1 MSEDGDNTVNEPDS
15 PVETAEPTKPAEP
28 TGPRGGERLGEARR
42 ELQISVLEIAKE
54 LHLDEAKVRALERN
68 EFDVLGA
75 PVFAKGHLRKYSQLV
90 NVREEDVFADYYAMT
105 RAVELPPVVS
115 KRPKPRRELTPG
127 PWIAVIVV
135 IVVVATAYWWF
146 SRDVALDPEPVEEAP
161 INSSAEAPPASGEI
175 EEAVAAGGDEVAEEQ
190 PEPAVVP
197 AAEPETSLPVIEE
210 TASPEI
216 AAGQVRVLLTYAGDC
231 WTEITDAS
239 GRRLFFDLG
248 RDGRSVELSGAEP
261 LSVLFGSPGNVSVQ
275 VNGDDFA
282 LPADAQPDRP
292 LRLTISGL

>member
-1 MSEDGDNTVNEPDS
+1 MSEDGDKTVNEPDT
-15 PVETAEPTKPAEP
+15 PVETTEATQPAEL

-105 RAVELPPVVS
+105 RAVDLPPVVS

-146 SRDVALDPEPVEEAP
+146 SRDVVPDSQPVEEV
-161 INSSAEAPPASGEI
+161 PPTTGEI
-175 EEAVAAGGDEVAEEQ
+175 EEELAPGDDEVAEEQ
-190 PEPAVVP
+190 PEPDVEPAVEPQVQ
-197 AAEPETSLPVIEE
+197 PETSPPVIEE

-231 WTEITDAS
+231 WTEITDGS

-261 LSVLFGSPGNVSVQ
+261 LSVLFGSPGNVRVQ
-275 VNGDDFA
+275 VNGDDFT

-292 LRLTISGL
+292 LRLTITGL

>member
-1 MSEDGDNTVNEPDS
+1 MSEDGDNTVNEPDG
-15 PVETAEPTKPAEP
+15 PVETAEPTEPAEP

-90 NVREEDVFADYYAMT
+90 NVSEEDVFADYYAMT
-105 RAVELPPVVS
+105 RAAELPPVVS

-146 SRDVALDPEPVEEAP
+146 SREVVPDSQPVEEAP
-161 INSSAEAPPASGEI
+161 INSSALAPAATGEI
-175 EEAVAAGGDEVAEEQ
+175 EEAVAAGDDEVAEEQ
-190 PEPAVVP
+190 LEPAVEP
-197 AAEPETSLPVIEE
+197 AAEPETSPPVIEE

-216 AAGQVRVLLTYAGDC
+216 AAGQVRVLLTYRGDC

-261 LSVLFGSPGNVSVQ
+261 LSVLFGSPGNVRVE

-282 LPADAQPDRP
+282 LPADARPDRP
-292 LRLTISGL
+292 LRLTVSGL